1 MRIEEEKIIL
11 CFTWLKMKILF
22 VYIYFKYLTW
32 LKMEGAL
39 SGPEVPLKSHRIS
52 EAMLCASV
60 LGSPLEEDS
69 ISHKNRLL
77 RERNI
82 YNGNVISYDTKT

>member
-11 CFTWLKMKILF
+11 WLKRKILF

-39 SGPEVPLKSHRIS
+39 SGPEVPLKSPRIS

-60 LGSPLEEDS
+60 LGSPLKE
-69 ISHKNRLL
+69 
-77 RERNI
+77 
-82 YNGNVISYDTKT
+82 VIKTDF